1 MKEGLIDWSVQI
13 LSIGSLH
20 SQLKDALLN
29 KQHDKAEK
37 LREQM
42 LVEVRLLKH
51 TIEQDKD
58 KYR

>member
-20 SQLKDALLN
+20 HKLMHALLN
-29 KQHDKAEK
+29 KQHDAAEK

-51 TIEQDKD
+51 TIAQDKD